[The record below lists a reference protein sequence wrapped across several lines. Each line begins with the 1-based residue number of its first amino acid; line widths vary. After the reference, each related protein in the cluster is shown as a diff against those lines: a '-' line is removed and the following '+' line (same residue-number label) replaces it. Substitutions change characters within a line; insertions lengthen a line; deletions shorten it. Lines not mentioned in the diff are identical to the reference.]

1 MNVLVIGATGGTGRH
16 VMRQLLERGDSVR
29 ALARNPAAVTER
41 HERLEVVQGDAR
53 DAASLDR
60 AVEGVDAVVS
70 TLGPRSLRKDDLQ
83 ETLARNLVPAMRAHG
98 VKRLVNLSAWGVGDS
113 AAHSG
118 LVLALVRRTLLAKV
132 YADKERGEAILLD
145 PDFDYVNVRPGRLF
159 NRPARGGVKAS
170 LDGAGIK
177 KYLNREDLAE
187 FMVEQLTSDA
197 WLKKSPLIGY

>member
-1 MNVLVIGATGGTGRH
+1 MKVLVIGATGGTGRH
-16 VMRQLLERGDSVR
+16 VMRRLLDRGDSVR
-29 ALARNPAAVTER
+29 AFARNPAAITEQ

-60 AVEGVDAVVS
+60 ALEGVDAVVS
-70 TLGPRSLRKDDLQ
+70 TLGPRSLKRDDLQ
-83 ETLARNLVPAMRAHG
+83 VTFARHLVPALRKHR
-98 VKRLVNLSAWGVGDS
+98 VKRLINLSAWGAGDS

-118 LVLALVRRTLLAKV
+118 LLLTMVRRTLLKNV
-132 YADKERGEAILLD
+132 FDDKESSEAILLD
-145 PDFDYVNVRPGRLF
+145 PDLDYVNVRPGRLL

-177 KYLNREDLAE
+177 KYLNRDDLAA
-187 FMVEQLTSDA
+187 FMVEQLTSDT